1 MNKRTRI
8 RIAVVAGITGPLL
21 LGSVITILTLL
32 QRDFMTSIGWRPDA
46 PLDWPSG
53 LALGPYGWIMTAT
66 FLICG
71 LGIIVFASGLR
82 LRLPRGRLADIC
94 TWLLIAAGYGMI
106 GLISPTDKT
115 LRNTPATWHGRLHDS
130 SFVIIGVTLM
140 PAMILLGYLFL
151 KDKHWNNLAVYT
163 WITVALVVPTF
174 WMKGFAF
181 YIFLL
186 AILVWCEVIVF
197 RLWRLEHQ
205 ASDGNPDNSF

>member
-1 MNKRTRI
+1 MNEHRRI
-8 RIAVVAGITGPLL
+8 RLAVIAGIIGPLL
-21 LGSVITILTLL
+21 LGSVITILTIL
-32 QRDFMTSIGWRPDA
+32 QREFMTSIGWRAEA

-71 LGIIVFASGLR
+71 LLMIVFASGLR
-82 LRLPRGRLADIC
+82 LRLPHGRLAQIC
-94 TWLLIAAGYGMI
+94 TWLLTAAGYGLI

-130 SFVIIGVTLM
+130 SFVIIGITLM

-151 KDKHWNNLAVYT
+151 KDKNWKDLAVYT
-163 WITVALVVPTF
+163 WITLALVVPTF

-181 YIFLL
+181 YVFLL
-186 AILVWCEVIVF
+186 AILVWCEVIAF
-197 RLWRLEHQ
+197 RLRSLEQ
-205 ASDGNPDNSF
+205 N